1 MKSTGAS
8 ESHCNNTLKTA
19 IAFARFLGPD
29 QSFYDIR
36 TKDKITGFLD
46 TKIKDNVTDPE
57 KRWITT
63 WNDYLGDIKYL
74 FRWLHNYKLK
84 VDRASEPDSS
94 PSEWETPPFAQI
106 RKKKTKRLSPYGE
119 NEIWE
124 LDELQTIIKYEP
136 HKRNNAALAL
146 MWDLS
151 GRNHEIT
158 LFRLKHIRLREN
170 MEKGKLH
177 MKPKLAPG
185 PFS

>member
-1 MKSTGAS
+1 MPVRLSTTLSKIPSVPNSTNASLLDGLYHFMKSTGAS
-8 ESHCNNTLKTA
+8 ESYCNNTLKTS

-36 TKDKITGFLD
+36 TKDKVTDFLD

-84 VDRASEPDSS
+84 VGQGIEPDAN

-106 RKKKTKRLSPYGE
+106 RKKKTKRLSPY
-119 NEIWE
+119 
-124 LDELQTIIKYEP
+124 
-136 HKRNNAALAL
+136 
-146 MWDLS
+146 
-151 GRNHEIT
+151 
-158 LFRLKHIRLREN
+158 
-170 MEKGKLH
+170 
-177 MKPKLAPG
+177 
-185 PFS
+185 